1 MQHGK
6 AGGWIPIIR
15 GFSPNAKLFL
25 VSTFFGSMNWS
36 IFALVYNLYLYNL
49 GFKQDFIGLL
59 NGIPSIAVLLLGIP
73 VSILAVRTGFRKLI
87 LIGSALAPLAALGIG
102 LMSEPGWLFLFALLS
117 GVASAF
123 SWVISIPMLMEN
135 STERDR
141 IYLFSINF
149 SLMMIS
155 GFGGS
160 LLAGYLPEI
169 LGAAWGISATAV
181 LPLRVTYLTT
191 VLFGILA
198 WIPILFMREVKP
210 VSPRITLRS
219 IRLVDPKVFTKLVL
233 PQAIIS
239 LGAGAMVVFFQLFFN
254 LRFNLAPGQIGI
266 LFALSSLVNGLI
278 GLLSPALAMRWGK
291 VRAVVYTELASL
303 PFLVILAF
311 SGNFALVVI
320 SYFIRAALMNMGSPL
335 YTTFAM
341 EQVKEEQRPTLNS
354 LFAMVGSLGRGGL
367 GPLISGYLQVG
378 SGFSLAFS
386 MTLLCYVVSS
396 VMTFFF
402 FRRSEP
408 PISKPVHPGYNG
420 KKNIEGR

>member
-1 MQHGK
+1 M
-6 AGGWIPIIR
+6 GGRTGWPAIIR

-25 VSTFFGSMNWS
+25 ISTFFSSINWS
-36 IFALVYNLYLYNL
+36 IFSLVFNLYLYGL
-49 GFKQDFIGLL
+49 GYKQDFIGLL
-59 NGIPSIAVLLLGIP
+59 NGVPAVAVLLLGIP

-87 LIGSALAPLAALGIG
+87 LIGSALTPLAALGIG
-102 LMSEPGWLFLFALLS
+102 LASQPVWLFAFALLG
-117 GVASAF
+117 GVASTF
-123 SWVISIPMLMEN
+123 SWVIATPMLMEN
-135 STERDR
+135 STEKDR

-149 SLMMIS
+149 ALMMIS

-169 LGAAWGISATAV
+169 LGSLWGVSATAV

-191 VLFGILA
+191 VVFGILA
-198 WIPILFMREVKP
+198 WIPIFFMREIKP
-210 VSPRITLRS
+210 AAPKLSLHGL
-219 IRLVDPKVFTKLVL
+219 RLVDPKLFTKLIL
-233 PQAIIS
+233 PQAVIS

-254 LRFNLAPGQIGI
+254 LRFQLAPGQIGI

-278 GLLSPALAMRWGK
+278 GLLAPAMAFRYGK

-303 PFLVILAF
+303 PFLMILAF

-341 EQVKEEQRPTLNS
+341 EQVKEEQRATLNS

-386 MTLLCYVVSS
+386 LTLVCYIVAAVMTLL
-396 VMTFFF
+396 F

-408 PISKPVHPGYNG
+408 YPRGA
-420 KKNIEGR
+420 RTDTM

>member
-1 MQHGK
+1 M
-6 AGGWIPIIR
+6 
-15 GFSPNAKLFL
+15 
-25 VSTFFGSMNWS
+25 
-36 IFALVYNLYLYNL
+36 
-49 GFKQDFIGLL
+49 
-59 NGIPSIAVLLLGIP
+59 AVLLLGIP

-87 LIGSALAPLAALGIG
+87 LIGSALTPLAALGIG
-102 LMSEPGWLFLFALLS
+102 LASQPVWLFVFALLS
-117 GVASAF
+117 GVASTF
-123 SWVISIPMLMEN
+123 SWVIATPMLMEN
-135 STERDR
+135 STEKDR

-149 SLMMIS
+149 ALMMIS

-169 LGAAWGISATAV
+169 LGSLWGVSATSV

-191 VLFGILA
+191 VVFGILA
-198 WIPILFMREVKP
+198 WIPIFFMREIKP
-210 VSPRITLRS
+210 AAHKLSLRGL
-219 IRLVDPKVFTKLVL
+219 RLVDPKVFTKLIL

-254 LRFNLAPGQIGI
+254 LRFQLAPGQIGI
-266 LFALSSLVNGLI
+266 LFALSSLVNGVI
-278 GLLSPALAMRWGK
+278 GLLAPALSIRFGK

-341 EQVKEEQRPTLNS
+341 EQVKEEQRATLNS

-386 MTLLCYVVSS
+386 LTLVCYIVAA
-396 VMTFFF
+396 VMTFLF

-408 PISKPVHPGYNG
+408 YPRGTRTDRI
-420 KKNIEGR
+420 